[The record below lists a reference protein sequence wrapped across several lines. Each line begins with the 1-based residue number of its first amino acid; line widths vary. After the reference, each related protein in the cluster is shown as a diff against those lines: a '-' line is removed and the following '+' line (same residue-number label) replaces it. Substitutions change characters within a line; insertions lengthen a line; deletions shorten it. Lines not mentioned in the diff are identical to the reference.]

1 LKVHFIG
8 ENILTT
14 RVKLK
19 LSTSRTIQFFEHRIV
34 RKIDCYKLKF
44 FIDIVFITI
53 EIIFSKFD
61 KLLLLYVDSYLEPV
75 LGEIK
80 LINISGNHKILIMGS
95 GSIPATCIL
104 IAKETNAKIIGIEKN
119 LESVK
124 RATMIISKLNLDE
137 RVEIK
142 HSNAIDFQ
150 LNDFDIIIVAN
161 GINPNS
167 DVLEHVAKNMKDDA
181 IVIYRT
187 FSRRNGELTD
197 KDNFLKNIFILGKKV
212 PNKKSGCL
220 ISVILHKKI

>member
-1 LKVHFIG
+1 LKVHFKG

-19 LSTSRTIQFFEHRIV
+19 PSTSRTIQFFEHRIV

-44 FIDIVFITI
+44 FIDVVFITI

-61 KLLLLYVDSYLEPV
+61 KLLQLYIDSYLEPI

-80 LINISGNHKILIMGS
+80 LTNISGNHKILIMGS

-119 LESVK
+119 IESVK

-142 HSNAIDFQ
+142 HSNAINFQ
-150 LNDFDIIIVAN
+150 LNDFDILIVAN
-161 GINPNS
+161 GINPNY

-187 FSRRNGELTD
+187 FSQRNGELTD

-220 ISVILHKKI
+220 ISVILNKKR